1 MGAKMEK
8 RIKILIDRIKYWVE
22 LYLWEQEKKK
32 EGFPKEWF
40 EDLPSKEYKGNPN
53 FAGDD

>member
-1 MGAKMEK
+1 MEK

-40 EDLPSKEYKGNPN
+40 EDQPSKEYRGNPN